1 MGSPKM
7 GALRPRASISALLA
21 VTVLTVVGAER
32 PPGGVK
38 AGVVITAE
46 GGIEGTQV
54 YRYDAEGKPMAGT
67 PAKSRTS
74 NPLPRPSPGTGAPSP
89 AVPAPPAARKVDQT
103 IRTADGRT
111 VPFALQG
118 EGTGKVVEGDVD
130 VNAGLKRASKASGL
144 LEQRYEAGMAPIGKE
159 QVYNRNNLVTLDTW
173 HGRYDTLGR
182 KKADIELTDGLG
194 AEVRPKDTI
203 EVKSVAR
210 TNATVNGAKA
220 EIMAW
225 EERMGVASDERYT
238 GVKSDWQ
245 GRLNPSPKTVE
256 QLSMQD
262 INRYQ
267 FRRNRSDEPGLPAVK
282 PGSDAVKTTGGVK

>member
-1 MGSPKM
+1 M
-7 GALRPRASISALLA
+7 
-21 VTVLTVVGAER
+21 TVLTVVGAER
-32 PPGGVK
+32 PPGGIK

-67 PAKSRTS
+67 PAKSRTA
-74 NPLPRPSPGTGAPSP
+74 NPLPRPSSAGTVAPSP
-89 AVPAPPAARKVDQT
+89 AAPAPAAPKVDQT

-118 EGTGKVVEGDVD
+118 AGTGKELDGAVD

-144 LEQRYEAGMAPIGKE
+144 LEQRYEAGTAPIGKE

-194 AEVRPKDTI
+194 AEIRPKDTI

-210 TNATVNGAKA
+210 TNSTVNGAKA
-220 EIMAW
+220 EIKAW
-225 EERMGVASDERYT
+225 EERMGVVSDDRYA

>member
-1 MGSPKM
+1 M
-7 GALRPRASISALLA
+7 AL
-21 VTVLTVVGAER
+21 TVLTVVGAER
-32 PPGGVK
+32 PPGGIK

-67 PAKSRTS
+67 PAKSRTA
-74 NPLPRPSPGTGAPSP
+74 NPLPRPSSAGNVAPSP
-89 AVPAPPAARKVDQT
+89 AAPAPAAAKVDQT

-118 EGTGKVVEGDVD
+118 AGAGKELDGAVD

-144 LEQRYEAGMAPIGKE
+144 LEQRFEAGTAPIGKE

-182 KKADIELTDGLG
+182 KKADVELTDGLG
-194 AEVRPKDTI
+194 AAVRPKDTI

-210 TNATVNGAKA
+210 TSSTVNGAKA
-220 EIMAW
+220 EIQAW
-225 EERMGVASDERYT
+225 EERMGVVSDDRYA

-282 PGSDAVKTTGGVK
+282 PGSDAVKTTGGAK

>member
-1 MGSPKM
+1 M
-7 GALRPRASISALLA
+7 LLA
-21 VTVLTVVGAER
+21 LAVLTAEGAQR
-32 PPGGVK
+32 PAGGVK

-46 GGIEGTQV
+46 GGLEGTQV
-54 YRYDAEGKPMAGT
+54 YKYDAEGKPLDGT
-67 PAKSRTS
+67 PAKARSS
-74 NPLPRPSPGTGAPSP
+74 NPLPRPATGGA
-89 AVPAPPAARKVDQT
+89 AAAPAPAPAASAAPKVDQT

-111 VPFALQG
+111 VPFSVQG
-118 EGTGKVVEGDVD
+118 EGTGKGVDGAVD

-144 LEQRYEAGMAPIGKE
+144 MEQRYEAGEAPIGKE
-159 QVYNRNNLVTLDTW
+159 QLYDRNNLVTLDTW

-182 KKADIELTDGLG
+182 KKADVELTDGLG

-210 TNATVNGAKA
+210 TNSTANGAKG
-220 EIMAW
+220 EIQAW
-225 EERMGVASDERYT
+225 EERMGVTSDDRYA
-238 GVKSDWQ
+238 GKKSDWQ
-245 GRLNPSPKTVE
+245 TRLNPAPKTIE

-282 PGSDAVKTTGGVK
+282 PGSDAVRNTGAAK

>member
-1 MGSPKM
+1 V
-7 GALRPRASISALLA
+7 LLA
-21 VTVLTVVGAER
+21 LAVLSVVGAER

-54 YRYDAEGKPMAGT
+54 YRYDAQGQPLDGT
-67 PAKSRTS
+67 PAKARST
-74 NPLPRPSPGTGAPSP
+74 NALPRPSPTANV
-89 AVPAPPAARKVDQT
+89 VPAPSAPKSAAPKVDQT

-118 EGTGKVVEGDVD
+118 EGTGKGVDAAVD

-144 LEQRYEAGMAPIGKE
+144 MEQRFEAGNAPIGKE
-159 QVYNRNNLVTLDTW
+159 QLYDRNNLVTLDTW

-182 KKADIELTDGLG
+182 KKAEIELADGLG

-210 TNATVNGAKA
+210 KDATANGAKA
-220 EIMAW
+220 EIQAW
-225 EERMGVASDERYT
+225 EQRMGVVSDDRYA
-238 GVKSDWQ
+238 GKQSGWQ
-245 GRLNPSPKTVE
+245 GRLNPAPKTIE

-282 PGSDAVKTTGGVK
+282 PGSDAVQTKGGAK

>member
-1 MGSPKM
+1 M
-7 GALRPRASISALLA
+7 
-21 VTVLTVVGAER
+21 TVLTVVGAER
-32 PPGGVK
+32 PPGGIK

-54 YRYDAEGKPMAGT
+54 YRYDAEGNPLDGT
-67 PAKSRTS
+67 PAKARTS
-74 NPLPRPSPGTGAPSP
+74 NPLPRPASAATVTPTPAAPASP
-89 AVPAPPAARKVDQT
+89 APKVDQT

-118 EGTGKVVEGDVD
+118 QGAGKGVD
-130 VNAGLKRASKASGL
+130 GAVDMNSALKRASKASGL
-144 LEQRYEAGMAPIGKE
+144 LEQRYEAGTAPIGKE
-159 QVYNRNNLVTLDTW
+159 QVYNRNNFVTLDTW

-182 KKADIELTDGLG
+182 KKAEIELADGLG

-210 TNATVNGAKA
+210 TNSTVNGAKA
-220 EIMAW
+220 EIKAW
-225 EERMGVASDERYT
+225 EERMGVVSDERYT
-238 GVKSDWQ
+238 GVKSGWQ

-267 FRRNRSDEPGLPAVK
+267 FRSNRSDEPGLPAVK

>member
-1 MGSPKM
+1 M
-7 GALRPRASISALLA
+7 LLA
-21 VTVLTVVGAER
+21 LAVLTGVGAER
-32 PPGGVK
+32 PPGGMK

-54 YRYDAEGKPMAGT
+54 YRYDAEGNPLDGT
-67 PAKSRTS
+67 PAKARTT
-74 NPLPRPSPGTGAPSP
+74 NALPRPASGATTVTPSP
-89 AVPAPPAARKVDQT
+89 TAPASPAPKVDQT

-118 EGTGKVVEGDVD
+118 QGTGKGVD
-130 VNAGLKRASKASGL
+130 GAVDMNSALKRASKASGL
-144 LEQRYEAGMAPIGKE
+144 LEQRYEAGTAPIGKE

-182 KKADIELTDGLG
+182 KKAEIELTDGLG

-210 TNATVNGAKA
+210 TTSTANGAKA
-220 EIMAW
+220 EIQAW
-225 EERMGVASDERYT
+225 EERMGVVSDERYT
-238 GVKSDWQ
+238 GVKSGWQ

-282 PGSDAVKTTGGVK
+282 PGSDAVQTKGGAK

>member
-1 MGSPKM
+1 M
-7 GALRPRASISALLA
+7 LPRVSIPLLLA
-21 VTVLTVVGAER
+21 VAVLTAVGAER
-32 PPGGVK
+32 PTGGIK

-54 YRYDAEGKPMAGT
+54 YRYDADGKPMAGT
-67 PAKSRTS
+67 PERKRLSGPA
-74 NPLPRPSPGTGAPSP
+74 LPPAAASAVAPKAAAPSP
-89 AVPAPPAARKVDQT
+89 PARKVDQA
-103 IRTADGRT
+103 IRTEDGRPVPFTLQGDGPGKGADG
-111 VPFALQG
+111 A
-118 EGTGKVVEGDVD
+118 VD
-130 VNAGLKRASKASGL
+130 FNAGLKRASKASGL
-144 LEQRYEAGMAPIGKE
+144 LEQRYEAGMAPIGKD
-159 QVYNRNNLVTLDTW
+159 QIYGRNNLVTLDTW
-173 HGRYDTLGR
+173 HGRYDTIGR

-203 EVKSVAR
+203 AIRSVAR
-210 TNATVNGAKA
+210 TTASVNGAKA
-220 EIMAW
+220 EIQAW
-225 EERMGVASDERYT
+225 EERMGVVSNDRYA

>member
-1 MGSPKM
+1 MPV
-7 GALRPRASISALLA
+7 PSA
-21 VTVLTVVGAER
+21 
-32 PPGGVK
+32 PN
-38 AGVVITAE
+38 TA
-46 GGIEGTQV
+46 
-54 YRYDAEGKPMAGT
+54 
-67 PAKSRTS
+67 
-74 NPLPRPSPGTGAPSP
+74 AP
-89 AVPAPPAARKVDQT
+89 KVDQA

-111 VPFALQG
+111 VPFSLQG
-118 EGTGKVVEGDVD
+118 EGAGKGVDGAVD

-144 LEQRYEAGMAPIGKE
+144 MEQRFEAGNAPIGKE

-182 KKADIELTDGLG
+182 KKAEIELADGLG

-210 TNATVNGAKA
+210 KDATANGAKA
-220 EIMAW
+220 EIEAW
-225 EERMGVASDERYT
+225 EQRMGVVSDARYA
-238 GVKSDWQ
+238 GKQSAWQ
-245 GRLNPSPKTVE
+245 GRLNPAPKTIE

-282 PGSDAVKTTGGVK
+282 PGSDTVQTKGGTK

>member
-1 MGSPKM
+1 M
-7 GALRPRASISALLA
+7 LLA
-21 VTVLTVVGAER
+21 LTVLSVVGAER

-54 YRYDAEGKPMAGT
+54 YRYDAQGQPLDGT
-67 PAKSRTS
+67 PAKARST
-74 NPLPRPSPGTGAPSP
+74 NALPRPSATANV
-89 AVPAPPAARKVDQT
+89 VPAPSAPKSAAPKVDQT
-103 IRTADGRT
+103 IRTVDGRT

-118 EGTGKVVEGDVD
+118 EGTGKGVDAAVD

-144 LEQRYEAGMAPIGKE
+144 MEQRFEAGNAPIGKE
-159 QVYNRNNLVTLDTW
+159 QLYDRNNLVTLDTW

-182 KKADIELTDGLG
+182 KKAEIELTDGLG

-210 TNATVNGAKA
+210 KDATANGAKA
-220 EIMAW
+220 EIQAW
-225 EERMGVASDERYT
+225 EQRMGVVSDDRYA
-238 GVKSDWQ
+238 GKQSGWQ
-245 GRLNPSPKTVE
+245 GRLNPAPKTIE

-282 PGSDAVKTTGGVK
+282 PGSDAVQTKGGAK

>member
-1 MGSPKM
+1 M
-7 GALRPRASISALLA
+7 
-21 VTVLTVVGAER
+21 TVLTVVGAER
-32 PPGGVK
+32 PPGGIK

-67 PAKSRTS
+67 PAKSRTA
-74 NPLPRPSPGTGAPSP
+74 NPLPRPSSAGTVAPSP
-89 AVPAPPAARKVDQT
+89 AAPAPAAPKVDQT

-118 EGTGKVVEGDVD
+118 AGTGKELDGAVD

-144 LEQRYEAGMAPIGKE
+144 LEQRYEAGTAPIGKE

-194 AEVRPKDTI
+194 AEIRPKDTI

-210 TNATVNGAKA
+210 TNSSVNGAKA
-220 EIMAW
+220 EIKAW
-225 EERMGVASDERYT
+225 EERMGVVSDDRYA

>member
-1 MGSPKM
+1 M
-7 GALRPRASISALLA
+7 
-21 VTVLTVVGAER
+21 TVLTVVGAER
-32 PPGGVK
+32 PPGGIK

-67 PAKSRTS
+67 PAKSRTA
-74 NPLPRPSPGTGAPSP
+74 NPLPRSSSAATVAPSP
-89 AVPAPPAARKVDQT
+89 TAPAPAAPKVDQT

-118 EGTGKVVEGDVD
+118 AGTGKELDGAVD
-130 VNAGLKRASKASGL
+130 VNAGLKRASKVSGL
-144 LEQRYEAGMAPIGKE
+144 LEQRYEAGTAPIGKE

-194 AEVRPKDTI
+194 AEIRPKDTI

-210 TNATVNGAKA
+210 TNSSANGAKA
-220 EIMAW
+220 EIKAW
-225 EERMGVASDERYT
+225 EERMGVVSDDRYA

>member
-1 MGSPKM
+1 M
-7 GALRPRASISALLA
+7 LLA
-21 VTVLTVVGAER
+21 LAVLTAEGAQR
-32 PPGGVK
+32 PAGGVK

-46 GGIEGTQV
+46 GGLEGTQV
-54 YRYDAEGKPMAGT
+54 YKYDAEGKPLDGT
-67 PAKSRTS
+67 PAKARST
-74 NPLPRPSPGTGAPSP
+74 NPLPRPATGGA
-89 AVPAPPAARKVDQT
+89 AAAPAPAPAASVAPKVDQT

-111 VPFALQG
+111 VPFSVQG
-118 EGTGKVVEGDVD
+118 EGVGKGVDGAVD

-144 LEQRYEAGMAPIGKE
+144 MEQRYEAGEAPIGKE
-159 QVYNRNNLVTLDTW
+159 QLYDRNNLVTLDTW

-182 KKADIELTDGLG
+182 KKADVELTDGLG

-210 TNATVNGAKA
+210 TNSTANGAKA
-220 EIMAW
+220 EIQAW
-225 EERMGVASDERYT
+225 EERMGVTSDDRYA
-238 GVKSDWQ
+238 GKKSDWQ
-245 GRLNPSPKTVE
+245 TRLNPAPKTIE

-282 PGSDAVKTTGGVK
+282 PGSDAVRNTGAAK

>member
-1 MGSPKM
+1 V
-7 GALRPRASISALLA
+7 LLA
-21 VTVLTVVGAER
+21 LAVLSVVGAER

-54 YRYDAEGKPMAGT
+54 YRYDAQGQPLDGT
-67 PAKSRTS
+67 PAKARST
-74 NPLPRPSPGTGAPSP
+74 NALPRPSPTANV
-89 AVPAPPAARKVDQT
+89 VPAPSAPKSAAPKVDQT

-118 EGTGKVVEGDVD
+118 EGTGKGVDAAVD

-144 LEQRYEAGMAPIGKE
+144 MEQRFEAGNAPIGKE

-182 KKADIELTDGLG
+182 KKAEIELADGLG

-210 TNATVNGAKA
+210 KDATANGAKA
-220 EIMAW
+220 EIQAW
-225 EERMGVASDERYT
+225 EQRMGVVSDDRYA
-238 GVKSDWQ
+238 GKQSGWQ
-245 GRLNPSPKTVE
+245 GRLNPAPKTIE

-282 PGSDAVKTTGGVK
+282 PGSDAVQTKGGTK

>member
-1 MGSPKM
+1 L
-7 GALRPRASISALLA
+7 AL
-21 VTVLTVVGAER
+21 TVLTVVGAER
-32 PPGGVK
+32 PPGGIK

-67 PAKSRTS
+67 PAKSRTA
-74 NPLPRPSPGTGAPSP
+74 NPLPRPSSAGTVAPSP
-89 AVPAPPAARKVDQT
+89 AAPAPAAAKVDQT

-118 EGTGKVVEGDVD
+118 AGTGKELDGAVD

-144 LEQRYEAGMAPIGKE
+144 LERRYEAGTAPIGKE

-194 AEVRPKDTI
+194 AEIRPKDTI

-210 TNATVNGAKA
+210 TNSTVNGAKA
-220 EIMAW
+220 EIKAW
-225 EERMGVASDERYT
+225 EERMGVVSDDRYA

>member
-1 MGSPKM
+1 MS
-7 GALRPRASISALLA
+7 
-21 VTVLTVVGAER
+21 VLTVVGAER
-32 PPGGVK
+32 PPGGIK

-54 YRYDAEGKPMAGT
+54 YRYDADGKPMAGT
-67 PAKSRTS
+67 PAKSRSS
-74 NPLPRPSPGTGAPSP
+74 NPSPRPSSAGTIAPSP
-89 AVPAPPAARKVDQT
+89 AAPAPTAPKVDQT

-118 EGTGKVVEGDVD
+118 AGTGKEPDGAVD

-144 LEQRYEAGMAPIGKE
+144 LEQRFEAGTAPIGKE

-182 KKADIELTDGLG
+182 KKADVELTDGLG
-194 AEVRPKDTI
+194 AAVRPKDTI

-210 TNATVNGAKA
+210 TSSTVNGAKA
-220 EIMAW
+220 EIQAW
-225 EERMGVASDERYT
+225 EERMGVVSDDRYA

-282 PGSDAVKTTGGVK
+282 PGSDAVKTTGAAK

>member
-1 MGSPKM
+1 
-7 GALRPRASISALLA
+7 LRPRISIPSLLA
-21 VTVLTVVGAER
+21 MAVLSAVGAER

-54 YRYDAEGKPMAGT
+54 YRYDAQGQPLDGT
-67 PAKSRTS
+67 PAKVRSA
-74 NPLPRPSPGTGAPSP
+74 NLPPRPALT
-89 AVPAPPAARKVDQT
+89 APPAPAPSATKSAAPKVDQA

-111 VPFALQG
+111 VPFALQD
-118 EGTGKVVEGDVD
+118 EGTGKGVDGAVD

-144 LEQRYEAGMAPIGKE
+144 MEQRFETGNAPIGKD
-159 QVYNRNNLVTLDTW
+159 QVYNRNNLLTLDTW

-182 KKADIELTDGLG
+182 KKAEIELADGLG

-210 TNATVNGAKA
+210 TNSTVNGAKA
-220 EIMAW
+220 EIEAW
-225 EERMGVASDERYT
+225 EQRMGVVSDDRYA
-238 GVKSDWQ
+238 GKQSGWQ
-245 GRLNPSPKTVE
+245 GRLNPAPKTIE

-282 PGSDAVKTTGGVK
+282 PGSDAVQTKGVTK

>member
-1 MGSPKM
+1 M
-7 GALRPRASISALLA
+7 
-21 VTVLTVVGAER
+21 TVLTVVGAER
-32 PPGGVK
+32 PPGGIK

-67 PAKSRTS
+67 PAKSRTA
-74 NPLPRPSPGTGAPSP
+74 NPLPRPSSAGTVAPSP
-89 AVPAPPAARKVDQT
+89 TAPAPAAPKVDQT

-118 EGTGKVVEGDVD
+118 AGTGKELDGAVD

-144 LEQRYEAGMAPIGKE
+144 LEQRYEAGTAPIGKE

-194 AEVRPKDTI
+194 AEIRPKDTI

-210 TNATVNGAKA
+210 TNSSANGAKA
-220 EIMAW
+220 EIKAW
-225 EERMGVASDERYT
+225 EERMGVVSDDRYA

>member
-1 MGSPKM
+1 V
-7 GALRPRASISALLA
+7 LLVLA
-21 VTVLTVVGAER
+21 VLSAVGAER
-32 PPGGVK
+32 PPGGMK

-54 YRYDAEGKPMAGT
+54 YRYDAEGKPLDGT
-67 PAKSRTS
+67 PAKARTS
-74 NPLPRPSPGTGAPSP
+74 NPLPRPASAANVTPSP
-89 AVPAPPAARKVDQT
+89 TVPASPAPKVDQT

-111 VPFALQG
+111 VPFSLQG
-118 EGTGKVVEGDVD
+118 QATGKSVDGAVDVD
-130 VNAGLKRASKASGL
+130 ASLKRASKSSGL
-144 LEQRYEAGMAPIGKE
+144 LEQRYEAGTAPIGKE

-182 KKADIELTDGLG
+182 KKAEIELADGLG

-210 TNATVNGAKA
+210 TNSTANGAKA
-220 EIMAW
+220 EIQAW
-225 EERMGVASDERYT
+225 EERMGVVSDERYT
-238 GVKSDWQ
+238 GVKSGWQ
-245 GRLNPSPKTVE
+245 SRLNPSPKSVE

-267 FRRNRSDEPGLPAVK
+267 FRRNRSDEPGLPTVK
-282 PGSDAVKTTGGVK
+282 PGSDAVQTKGGAK

>member
-1 MGSPKM
+1 M
-7 GALRPRASISALLA
+7 RPRVSIPALLA
-21 VTVLTVVGAER
+21 LTVLTVVGAER
-32 PPGGVK
+32 PPGGIK

-67 PAKSRTS
+67 PAKSRTA
-74 NPLPRPSPGTGAPSP
+74 NPLPRPSSAGTVAPSP
-89 AVPAPPAARKVDQT
+89 AALAPAAPKVDQT

-118 EGTGKVVEGDVD
+118 AGTGKELDGAVD

-144 LEQRYEAGMAPIGKE
+144 LEQRYEAGTAPIGKE

-194 AEVRPKDTI
+194 AEIRPKDTI

-210 TNATVNGAKA
+210 TNSTVNGAKA
-220 EIMAW
+220 EIKAW
-225 EERMGVASDERYT
+225 EERMGVVSDDRYA

>member
-1 MGSPKM
+1 
-7 GALRPRASISALLA
+7 LRLCVSIPALLA
-21 VTVLTVVGAER
+21 MAVLSAVGAER

-54 YRYDAEGKPMAGT
+54 YRYDAQGQPLDGT
-67 PAKSRTS
+67 PAKARST
-74 NPLPRPSPGTGAPSP
+74 NALPRPSPTANV
-89 AVPAPPAARKVDQT
+89 VPAPSAPKSAAPKVDQT

-118 EGTGKVVEGDVD
+118 EGTGKGVDAAVD

-144 LEQRYEAGMAPIGKE
+144 MEQRFEAGNAPIGKE
-159 QVYNRNNLVTLDTW
+159 QLYDRNNLVTLDTW

-182 KKADIELTDGLG
+182 KKAEIELADGLG

-210 TNATVNGAKA
+210 KDATANGAKA
-220 EIMAW
+220 EIQAW
-225 EERMGVASDERYT
+225 EQRMGVVSDDRYA
-238 GVKSDWQ
+238 GKQSGWQ
-245 GRLNPSPKTVE
+245 GRLNPAPKTIE

-282 PGSDAVKTTGGVK
+282 PGSDAVQTKGGTK

>member
-1 MGSPKM
+1 M
-7 GALRPRASISALLA
+7 ALRPRVSIPVLLA
-21 VTVLTVVGAER
+21 LAVLSVVGAER

-38 AGVVITAE
+38 VGVVITAE

-54 YRYDAEGKPMAGT
+54 YRYDAQGQPLDGT
-67 PAKSRTS
+67 PAKARST
-74 NPLPRPSPGTGAPSP
+74 NALPRPSPTANV
-89 AVPAPPAARKVDQT
+89 VPAPSAPKSAAPKVDQT

-118 EGTGKVVEGDVD
+118 EGTGKGVDAAVD

-144 LEQRYEAGMAPIGKE
+144 MEQRFEAGNAPIGKE
-159 QVYNRNNLVTLDTW
+159 QLYDRNNLVTLDTW

-182 KKADIELTDGLG
+182 KKAEIELADGLG

-210 TNATVNGAKA
+210 KDATANGAKA
-220 EIMAW
+220 EIQAW
-225 EERMGVASDERYT
+225 EQRMGVVSDDRYA
-238 GVKSDWQ
+238 GKQSGWQ
-245 GRLNPSPKTVE
+245 GRLNPAPKTIE

-282 PGSDAVKTTGGVK
+282 PGSDAVQTKGGAK

>member
-1 MGSPKM
+1 M
-7 GALRPRASISALLA
+7 RPRVSIAVLLA
-21 VTVLTVVGAER
+21 LAVLTAEGAQR
-32 PPGGVK
+32 PAGGIK

-46 GGIEGTQV
+46 GGLEGTQV
-54 YRYDAEGKPMAGT
+54 YKYDAEGRPLDGT
-67 PAKSRTS
+67 PAKARTT
-74 NPLPRPSPGTGAPSP
+74 NPLPRPANGAT
-89 AVPAPPAARKVDQT
+89 AVAPAPAPAASTAPKVDQT

-111 VPFALQG
+111 VPFSVQG
-118 EGTGKVVEGDVD
+118 EGTGKGVDGAVD

-144 LEQRYEAGMAPIGKE
+144 MEQRFEAGTAPIGKE
-159 QVYNRNNLVTLDTW
+159 QLYDRNNLVTLDTW

-182 KKADIELTDGLG
+182 KKADVELTDGLG

-210 TNATVNGAKA
+210 TSSTVNGAKA
-220 EIMAW
+220 EIQAW
-225 EERMGVASDERYT
+225 EERMGVVSDDRYA

-245 GRLNPSPKTVE
+245 GRLNPGPKSIE

-282 PGSDAVKTTGGVK
+282 PGSEAVRNTGAAK

>member
-1 MGSPKM
+1 V
-7 GALRPRASISALLA
+7 LLA
-21 VTVLTVVGAER
+21 LAVLSVVGAER

-54 YRYDAEGKPMAGT
+54 YRYDAQGQPLDGT
-67 PAKSRTS
+67 PAKARST
-74 NPLPRPSPGTGAPSP
+74 NALPRPSATANV
-89 AVPAPPAARKVDQT
+89 VPAPSAPKSAAPKVDQT

-118 EGTGKVVEGDVD
+118 EGAGKGVDAAVD

-144 LEQRYEAGMAPIGKE
+144 MEQRFEAGNAPIGKE
-159 QVYNRNNLVTLDTW
+159 QLYDRNNLVTLDTW

-182 KKADIELTDGLG
+182 KKAEIELADGLG

-203 EVKSVAR
+203 EVKSVAHKD
-210 TNATVNGAKA
+210 ATANGAKA
-220 EIMAW
+220 EIQAW
-225 EERMGVASDERYT
+225 EQRMGVVSDDRYA
-238 GVKSDWQ
+238 GKQSGWQ
-245 GRLNPSPKTVE
+245 GRLNPAPKTIE

-282 PGSDAVKTTGGVK
+282 PGSDAVQTKGGTK

>member
-1 MGSPKM
+1 M
-7 GALRPRASISALLA
+7 
-21 VTVLTVVGAER
+21 TVLTVVGAER
-32 PPGGVK
+32 PPGGIK

-54 YRYDAEGKPMAGT
+54 YRYDAEGNPLDGT
-67 PAKSRTS
+67 PAKARTS
-74 NPLPRPSPGTGAPSP
+74 NPLPRPASAATVTPTPAAPASP
-89 AVPAPPAARKVDQT
+89 APKVDQT

-118 EGTGKVVEGDVD
+118 QGAGKGVD
-130 VNAGLKRASKASGL
+130 GAVDMNSALKRASKASGL
-144 LEQRYEAGMAPIGKE
+144 LEQRYEAGTAPIGKE

-182 KKADIELTDGLG
+182 KKAEIELADGLG

-210 TNATVNGAKA
+210 TNSTVNGAKA
-220 EIMAW
+220 EIKAW
-225 EERMGVASDERYT
+225 EERMGVVSDERYT
-238 GVKSDWQ
+238 GVKSGWQ